1 MRIAVNTRF
10 LLPGKLEGLGWY
22 TYEICRRWAA
32 AHPQD
37 EFFFLFDRPYDPRFV
52 FGPNV
57 HPIVVFPPARHP
69 VLWYLW
75 FERRLPG
82 ILKAI
87 NAEVFFSPDGYLSLR
102 SKVPTVMVVHDL
114 AFRHYP
120 AQVPVA
126 VRAFY
131 AHFTPQYLHRARKIV
146 TVSDFVKKD
155 IEKQYTIPSEKIVVV
170 PNGGREE
177 FKPFNTPE
185 IQSLRDQYAAGK
197 PYFFYLGALHP
208 RKNLPRLIAA
218 YNHFRQLYGTD
229 VKLLIGGRMAWQ
241 TSEIFNAWKSSPFQ
255 EDILF
260 LGYLPEET
268 LPGVLGA
275 AFALTYVSLFEGFGL
290 PVLEA
295 MFSEVPIL
303 ASNSASIPEV
313 AGNAAILVNPFDE
326 EAIAHGMWQLWENP
340 VLRGSLIQRG
350 RLQRSLFS
358 WDEAADRIYKVLEEV
373 SSEASSTSSPQKP

>member
-1 MRIAVNTRF
+1 MRIAINTRF

-57 HPIVVFPPARHP
+57 HPIVVSPPARHP

-75 FERRLPG
+75 FEGRLPV
-82 ILKAI
+82 ILKTIKAD
-87 NAEVFFSPDGYLSLR
+87 VFFSPDGYLSLR
-102 SKVPTVMVVHDL
+102 SQTPTVMVVHDL

-120 AQVPVA
+120 GQVPRI

-131 AHFTPQYLHRARKIV
+131 THFTPQYLHRASKIV
-146 TVSDFVKKD
+146 TVSDFVKQD
-155 IEKQYTIPSEKIVVV
+155 IEKQYALPAEKIVVV
-170 PNGGREE
+170 PNGGREG
-177 FKPFNTPE
+177 FKPLNTLE
-185 IQSLRDQYAAGK
+185 IQNLRNKYAAGK

-218 YNHFRQLYGTD
+218 YNLFRQLYGTE

-241 TSEIFNAWKSSPFQ
+241 TSEIFSAWKSAPFQ
-255 EDILF
+255 EDICF

-275 AFALTYVSLFEGFGL
+275 ALALTYVPLFEGFGL

-313 AGNAAILVNPFDE
+313 AGNAALLVNPFDE
-326 EAIAHGMWQLWENP
+326 EAIAHAMWQLWENP
-340 VLRGSLIQRG
+340 ALRSSLIQKG
-350 RLQRSLFS
+350 RLQRSHFS
-358 WDEAADRIYKVLEEV
+358 WDDAADRIYKILEEV
-373 SSEASSTSSPQKP
+373 SREASSISSPQKP